1 MGLITPRG
9 AFFFFPAAATLCY
22 YTIMPDSSA
31 ISALAATFSTPG
43 ARQAARDGKNNP
55 LSATATRVRRQLTG
69 MIMSGELAAGT
80 RLDQRQLAKKLKTTT
95 APLREAFSALESE
108 GFLVRQQGLGV
119 FCRVY
124 TVPEIEEMVEI
135 RGVLEALAA
144 RRATAH
150 ITPAEIAGLR
160 GMAMTLNKPV
170 APGKVKDFLQCHV
183 SFHKRIVQISHSPR
197 LMELLEFHHFI
208 DVVLANIAP
217 SLWEVEAHDHLG
229 LVSALE
235 SGNPEWAEQAMRNHI
250 APTYQKRF
258 AALRKRFGE
267 GPIFT
272 QRQPGA

>member
-1 MGLITPRG
+1 MSNS
-9 AFFFFPAAATLCY
+9 
-22 YTIMPDSSA
+22 DS

-43 ARQAARDGKNNP
+43 TRSSSKDGKSSA
-55 LSATATRVRRQLTG
+55 LSVTATRVRQQLMD
-69 MIMSGELAAGT
+69 MILSGNLPVGT
-80 RLDQRQLAKKLKTTT
+80 RLDQRQLARQLQTTT
-95 APLREAFSALESE
+95 APLREAFSALENE
-108 GFLVRQQGLGV
+108 GLLVRQQGLGV

-150 ITPAEIAGLR
+150 ITPVEISELR
-160 GMAMTLNKPV
+160 EMAMTLNSPV
-170 APGKVKDFLQCHV
+170 EPEKVKEFLQCHV

-217 SLWEVEAHDHLG
+217 SLWKIEAHDHLG

-267 GPIFT
+267 GPIFA
-272 QRQPGA
+272 RQQGMSA